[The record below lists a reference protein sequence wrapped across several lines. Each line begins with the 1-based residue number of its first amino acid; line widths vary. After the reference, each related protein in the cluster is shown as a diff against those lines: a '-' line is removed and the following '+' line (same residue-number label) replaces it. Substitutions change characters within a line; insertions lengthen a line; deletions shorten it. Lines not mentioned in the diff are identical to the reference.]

1 MKDDL
6 DKLLKSARVPERS
19 PGYWEYFPKRVTAQV
34 GEARAGATAPVRH
47 HWLWLTG
54 LATAC
59 AVLVAG
65 ILVGRLCESANSPHR
80 LAEAAYTGGAYA
92 RLYRE
97 IEGLFPN
104 QVQAIVVD
112 PRGVKLVLSE
122 TPNVTRSQPL
132 LIQACRRDDCRHVIT
147 FSGQQ
152 VKVNGDTWDVLVN
165 GQNQV
170 VVAGRSTDRDRIEA
184 QQLREPGIN
193 HGDTEARSL

>member
-1 MKDDL
+1 MNDDL
-6 DKLLKSARVPERS
+6 DKWLKSARVPERS
-19 PGYWEYFPKRVTAQV
+19 PGYWEHFPKRVTAQL
-34 GEARAGATAPVRH
+34 AAPPAPVPFR
-47 HWLWLTG
+47 HWLPWTVG

-59 AVLVAG
+59 VVLV
-65 ILVGRLCESANSPHR
+65 VGVIIGSSTGRQ
-80 LAEAAYTGGAYA
+80 AAPPVAYA

-104 QVQAIVVD
+104 QIQAIVVD
-112 PRGVKLVLSE
+112 QRGVKLVLSE
-122 TPNVTRSQPL
+122 TANVTRSQPL

-170 VVAGRSTDRDRIEA
+170 VVAGRSTDSYRIEA
-184 QQLREPGIN
+184 HRLG
-193 HGDTEARSL
+193 GVL